1 MHHPGFLILD
11 GVQSGIGIGPRV
23 EKEFQDASIV
33 EGLYALLKEVS
44 EMDDECQLIVV
55 DNHPP
60 EYMKDDVRVY
70 YSRNP
75 QKPPYGFID
84 DETS

>member
-1 MHHPGFLILD
+1 VAHFSLHAC
-11 GVQSGIGIGPRV
+11 IGPRV
-23 EKEFQDASIV
+23 EKEFQGESIV

-60 EYMKDDVRVY
+60 EYMRDDVRVY

-84 DETS
+84 VKHLDYQKVKP